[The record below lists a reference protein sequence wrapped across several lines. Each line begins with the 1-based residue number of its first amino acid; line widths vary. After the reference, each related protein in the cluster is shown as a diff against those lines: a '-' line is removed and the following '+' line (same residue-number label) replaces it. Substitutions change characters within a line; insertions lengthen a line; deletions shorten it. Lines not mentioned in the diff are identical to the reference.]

1 MKNNIYFLIP
11 AYNEASII
19 GEVLQNLIHNEQYNI
34 VVVNDGS
41 KDNTAEIV
49 KSFKNVTLINHV
61 INRGQG
67 AGLATGLDYLSQ
79 VEDCDYVVTYDADG
93 QHRLEDALQMVE
105 VLKENPE
112 LDIIIGSRFIETT
125 RTNVPLTRKITLK
138 LGVVFLKFVY
148 GLKITDAHNGLRVI
162 RKRVLVKMIPKLDN
176 FSHASEMTY
185 LIKAH
190 NLNFKEF
197 PTHIIYSEYSLSKG
211 QSSMNSVRIA
221 LTTLWHKIGVLVFE

>member
-11 AYNEASII
+11 AYNEGSVI
-19 GEVLQNLIHNEQYNI
+19 GDVLQNLINSGQHNL

-49 KSFKNVTLINHV
+49 KSFQNVTLINHV

-79 VEDCDYVVTYDADG
+79 LEDCEYVVTYDADG
-93 QHRLEDALQMVE
+93 QHRLEDALQMAE
-105 VLKENPE
+105 ILKNNPE
-112 LDIIIGSRFIETT
+112 LDIVLGSRFVETT
-125 RTNVPLTRKITLK
+125 NTNAPFTRKITLK
-138 LGVVFLKFVY
+138 LGVLFLKFVY

-162 RKRVLVKMIPKLDN
+162 RKRALLKMLPKLDG

-190 NLNFKEF
+190 NLNFEEY

-211 QSSMNSVRIA
+211 QSSMNSIRIA
-221 LTTLWHKIGVLVFE
+221 LETLWHKFGVLVFE